1 MSITSSPQRL
11 HVWGGLITV
20 GIYRPL
26 QEDDEIERDIEKE
39 KDLPKPINAQK
50 AKADIEKI
58 NQKIEAIPKSVK
70 DLKKA
75 TGDIF
80 EKNTWYN
87 TNIKKVNSNG
97 SDNEEDAMKW
107 FCNHAK
113 VAINEKIL

>member
-1 MSITSSPQRL
+1 MVRC
-11 HVWGGLITV
+11 HVTARGHGATTAL
-20 GIYRPL
+20 GFHGKRYFH
-26 QEDDEIERDIEKE
+26 
-39 KDLPKPINAQK
+39 N
-50 AKADIEKI
+50 KI
-58 NQKIEAIPKSVK
+58 HKFPRK
-70 DLKKA
+70 
-75 TGDIF
+75 TYIF